1 MEGKY
6 PSLEGENIIVIGA
19 GGIGG
24 AVVGDFLRQ
33 GSNVYALDKKPLKE
47 LEKVWDDYYGK
58 FEKGIL
64 EVYQADVTDHEELKK
79 TIREIGK
86 KTKPKGIRSMIY
98 TAGIGES
105 IDVRDF
111 EDGFPEKLFELNVC
125 GFIYAIR
132 EIAPYMKKGSSIT
145 AIGSLNA
152 SRSEPHMA
160 LYDSTKAALTQ
171 FARTAA
177 VDLGPE
183 IRVNV
188 VAPGYIRTPQT
199 TEELNN
205 PKAKKTIV
213 DNTILKRV
221 GTPEDIS
228 AVVVALASDDF
239 NYVTGS
245 VIPVDGGLALA
256 QYPPIEKQKNM

>member
-6 PSLEGENIIVIGA
+6 PSLEGKNVIVIGA

-33 GSNVYALDKKPLKE
+33 GSNVYALDKKPPEE
-47 LEKVWDDYYGK
+47 LEKVWNDYYGE
-58 FEKGIL
+58 FENKVNL
-64 EVYQADVTDHEELKK
+64 EVYQADVTYHEGLKK
-79 TIREIGK
+79 TIRKIGE
-86 KTKPKGIRSMIY
+86 KTKPEGIVSMVY

-111 EDGFPEKLFELNVC
+111 EDGFPEELFKLNVC
-125 GFIYAIR
+125 GFIYAVR
-132 EIAPYMKKGSSIT
+132 EVVPYMKKGSIT
-145 AIGSLNA
+145 VIGSLNA
-152 SRSEPHMA
+152 SRPEPHMA

-171 FARTAA
+171 FTRTAA
-177 VDLGPE
+177 IDLGPE

-199 TEELNN
+199 IEELNN
-205 PKAKKTIV
+205 SEAKKTIV

-228 AVVVALASDDF
+228 AVVVALASNDF
-239 NYVTGS
+239 SYATGS